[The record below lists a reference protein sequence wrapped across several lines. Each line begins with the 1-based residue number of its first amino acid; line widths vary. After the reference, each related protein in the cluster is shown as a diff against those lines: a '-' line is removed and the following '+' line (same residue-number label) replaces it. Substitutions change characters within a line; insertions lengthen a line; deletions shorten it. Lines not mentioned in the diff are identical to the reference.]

1 MTSTADTR
9 PLGKSIFLHE
19 NIWTQTNTLSM
30 PVLLALLSFRAIWG
44 LRDHLVQPPH
54 FSVQVTKA
62 QRGCDLHKHVW
73 FCHYYCEVKLEVLVA
88 PVVSNCL

>member
-54 FSVQVTKA
+54 FSDKKTKA
-62 QRGCDLHKHVW
+62 
-73 FCHYYCEVKLEVLVA
+73 
-88 PVVSNCL
+88 